1 MMAEKQELETEKKII
16 EAAGEIFTKRG
27 FHGTR
32 MQDIADEAG
41 INKALLHYYYRSKD
55 KLFEEIFKHVVGEVV
70 SRIIEILDKEL
81 PFEEKI
87 RIFIDTYISILQ
99 KHPKFPAL
107 IIHEI
112 NHNPERVQQIFT
124 ERFSHF
130 PRKFFDQINSEIEA
144 GRIKPVHPAQ
154 FMLNIV
160 SLCIFPFLAK
170 PLAQSITG
178 LSDKEYS
185 NIIEERKKILHDFIF
200 NGCRAK

>member
-1 MMAEKQELETEKKII
+1 MAEKQEPETEKKII
-16 EAAGEIFTKRG
+16 DAAGEIFTRRG

-55 KLFEEIFKHVVGEVV
+55 KLFEEIFKHVVGEVIN
-70 SRIIEILDKEL
+70 RIIEILDKEL

-107 IIHEI
+107 VIHEVS
-112 NHNPERVQQIFT
+112 HNPERVQQIFT
-124 ERFSHF
+124 DKFRHI
-130 PRKFFDQINSEIEA
+130 PPKFFNQINSEIEA
-144 GRIKPVHPAQ
+144 GRIKAINPAQ
-154 FMLNIV
+154 FMLNIT

-170 PLAQSITG
+170 PLAQFITG
-178 LSDKEYS
+178 FDDKEFEGL
-185 NIIEERKKILHDFIF
+185 IEERKLILHDLIF